1 METELSDILFSL
13 ENFARVLLQCT
24 CMCAQSLS
32 HVRLFATPWT
42 LAHPDSS
49 VHRISQARI
58 LEQVA
63 LSSSSRGSSRHRAGT
78 WISCICRQVLDHW
91 AIRET
96 CTYSLLTWRGWG
108 RRGGSVHAENIC
120 PQPRLS
126 PARFSLMT
134 PGAYSRDDDSAQAG
148 LLWTCLRKAWAAGTL
163 EVERAQFKSTLR
175 CLWVCFLNWK
185 IRLTAN
191 LNSKCCKVDKLR

>member
-32 HVRLFATPWT
+32 HVRLFATRWT

-63 LSSSSRGSSRHRAGT
+63 LPSSSRGSSRHRAGT
-78 WISCICRQVLDHW
+78 WISCISRQVLDHW
-91 AIRET
+91 ASRETCT
-96 CTYSLLTWRGWG
+96 CTYSLLTQ
-108 RRGGSVHAENIC
+108 GGSVHAENIC

-134 PGAYSRDDDSAQAG
+134 PGTYSRDDDSAQAG
-148 LLWTCLRKAWAAGTL
+148 LLWICLRKSWAAGTL
-163 EVERAQFKSTLR
+163 EVERA
-175 CLWVCFLNWK
+175 V
-185 IRLTAN
+185 
-191 LNSKCCKVDKLR
+191 